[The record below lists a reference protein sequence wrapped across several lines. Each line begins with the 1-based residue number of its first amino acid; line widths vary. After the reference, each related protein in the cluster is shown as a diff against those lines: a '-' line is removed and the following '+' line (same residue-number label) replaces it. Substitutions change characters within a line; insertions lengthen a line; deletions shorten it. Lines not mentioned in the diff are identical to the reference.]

1 MMSRRQIKYLV
12 VHISDSPA
20 DRGDTA
26 EDIHQ
31 WHKQRGWSGIG
42 YNAVITGNAQLQ
54 PGRPDYWQGAH
65 VRDFDGNGEG
75 DNSDSL
81 GICIITN
88 TAPNADQLR
97 ILEGWLSAKLAE
109 YPDAEPVGHRDLD
122 SRKTCPNFDVRAWW
136 AAKSEN
142 QID

>member
-1 MMSRRQIKYLV
+1 MKNRRQINYLV

-42 YNAVITGNAQLQ
+42 YNAVITGDAQLQ

-97 ILEGWLSAKLAE
+97 ILEGWLITKLVE
-109 YPDAEPVGHRDLD
+109 YPDAEVFGHRDLD

-142 QID
+142 RID

>member
-1 MMSRRQIKYLV
+1 MTSRRQIKYLV

-26 EDIHQ
+26 EDIHL
-31 WHKQRGWSGIG
+31 WHKKRGWSGIG
-42 YNAVITGNAQLQ
+42 YNAVITGDAQLQ

-81 GICIITN
+81 GICIITD
-88 TAPNADQLR
+88 TAPDIDQLR
-97 ILEGWLSAKLAE
+97 VLEGWLLEKLAD
-109 YPDAEPVGHRDLD
+109 YPDVEVVGHRDLD

-136 AAKSEN
+136 AKKSAN
-142 QID
+142 RID